1 MSVKTELFTPSDRG
15 LILQA
20 AADLCADQG
29 YAETTPRQVAERAG
43 VPAEVFAEMFGD
55 DLEACILAAVQAIV
69 GEVMSAVAAS
79 YSADRSE
86 WDSGLLGIKALL
98 ELMAANP
105 SFARLAYIGS
115 RQMATPRVHE
125 AYEGA
130 ANLLSAMIDRLRENS
145 VGFEAPR
152 AAGRASLGAAEAV
165 VRAEISAGRIEGIPS
180 LLPDLAYGATV
191 SFLGQEE
198 ALRFAARGR
207 ELLRGTP
214 WDQAAG

>member
-1 MSVKTELFTPSDRG
+1 MSVKAEIFTPSNRD
-15 LILQA
+15 LVLQA
-20 AADLCADQG
+20 ATDLVAEQG
-29 YAETTPRQVAERAG
+29 VEATTPQQIADRAG
-43 VPAEVFAEMFGD
+43 VPREVFVEMFND
-55 DLEACILAAVQAIV
+55 DVEACVLAAVQALV
-69 GEVMSAVAAS
+69 GEVMSAVAGS
-79 YSADRSE
+79 YSPDRSE

-105 SFARLAYIGS
+105 SFAKLGYIVS

-145 VGFEAPR
+145 VGFEPPPG
-152 AAGRASLGAAEAV
+152 AGRAALGAAEAV
-165 VRAEISAGRIEGIPS
+165 VRAEIVAGRGDSIPR
-180 LLPDLAYGATV
+180 LLPDFAYGATV
-191 SFLGQEE
+191 GFLGQEE

-214 WDQAAG
+214 WE